1 MLASTIG
8 APEEVNTCPETA
20 IWEEEITGNKPK
32 KSNRVN
38 AAKKDENF
46 SSILSSRFIE

>member
-8 APEEVNTCPETA
+8 EPEEVNTCPETVT
-20 IWEEEITGNKPK
+20 WEEEIIGNKPK
-32 KSNRVN
+32 NRNRVN

-46 SSILSSRFIE
+46 SSKLSFRFME